1 MMKICHIVAASLNRV
16 IGIKNGL
23 PWHIPEDLKY
33 FKDKTRGK
41 VIIMGR
47 KTYESI
53 SKKPLPKRGNILVSR
68 SIKEAPGFIC
78 VGSVAEGIAVA
89 KTLTEYDLNEIF
101 IVGGGEI
108 YKDSMALT
116 DRIYYTEISHI
127 VDGGEVFYP
136 EIPLKEFELVS
147 EDKRPGYNFMVFDR
161 V

>member
-1 MMKICHIVAASLNRV
+1 MKICHIVAASLNRV

-33 FKDKTRGK
+33 FKEKTKGRA
-41 VIIMGR
+41 IIMGR

-53 SKKPLPKRGNILVSR
+53 HKRPLPNRANLLVSHT
-68 SIKEAPGFIC
+68 IKEAPGFIC
-78 VGSVAEGIAVA
+78 FSSVEKAIEYA
-89 KTLTEYDLNEIF
+89 KTLKEYDLSEIF

-108 YKDSMALT
+108 YKSTMPIT
-116 DRIYYTEISHI
+116 DRIYYTEIGHL

-136 EIPLKEFELVS
+136 EIPLKDFELVS

-161 V
+161 VN

>member
-1 MMKICHIVAASLNRV
+1 MKICHIVAASLNRV

-33 FKDKTRGK
+33 FKDKTKGK

-53 SKKPLPKRGNILVSR
+53 NKKPLPNRANILVSR
-68 SIKEAPGFIC
+68 TIKESAGFTCFQTINEAI
-78 VGSVAEGIAVA
+78 GYA
-89 KTLTEYDLNEIF
+89 KTLTDYDLSEIF

-108 YKDSMALT
+108 YKETMSIA
-116 DRIYYTEISHI
+116 DRIYYTEIGHI
-127 VDGGEVFYP
+127 VDGGEVYYP
-136 EIPLKEFELVS
+136 EIPLKEFNLVS

-161 V
+161 S

>member
-33 FKDKTRGK
+33 FKDKTKGK

-53 SKKPLPKRGNILVSR
+53 NKKPLPHRGNILVSR
-68 SIKEAPGFIC
+68 TIIEAPGFIC
-78 VGSVAEGIAVA
+78 VKTIAEGIEKA
-89 KTLTEYDLNEIF
+89 KTLTDYDLGEIF

-108 YKDSMALT
+108 YKDSMSIT
-116 DRIYYTEISHI
+116 DRIYYTEIGHI
-127 VDGGEVFYP
+127 VDNGEVFYP

-147 EDKRPGYNFMVFDR
+147 EDKRPGYNFMIFDR

>member
-1 MMKICHIVAASLNRV
+1 MKICHIVAASLNRV

-33 FKDKTRGK
+33 FKDKTKGK

-53 SKKPLPKRGNILVSR
+53 NKKPLPNRANLLVSR
-68 SIKEAPGFIC
+68 TIKEAPGFHCFTSIED
-78 VGSVAEGIAVA
+78 AIIFA
-89 KTLTEYDLNEIF
+89 KNMGTYDLSEIF

-108 YKDSMALT
+108 YKDTMKIV
-116 DRIYYTEISHI
+116 DRIYYTEIGHI
-127 VDGGEVFYP
+127 VDNGEVFYP

-161 V
+161 I